1 MSILPKQVTQ
11 IGVSS
16 ADSGIIRKWFYSYVA
31 GFKKAD
37 EKLRQNIVLK
47 EEHTKRVCREIL
59 RIGKQLN
66 LNDDELRLAEITAL
80 LHDVGRF
87 EQYARYYTFR
97 DQKSENH
104 AILGISILKR
114 LGVLDT
120 MNEATRILILRVI
133 GFHNRATL
141 PHGESE
147 TCLFFTKLLRDADKL
162 DIWKVVTDYYHR
174 ENGGRNGALELD
186 LPDTPEISEQVYQDL
201 VNQRIVD
208 VMHIRN
214 LNDFKLLQI
223 GWVFDI
229 NFSSTLRSVKSR
241 RYLDLIRD
249 VLPNTEE
256 IRTVY
261 NVVQAYLD
269 HRLSEIN
276 EEVV

>member
-1 MSILPKQVTQ
+1 MSILPKQNPP
-11 IGVSS
+11 IGIS
-16 ADSGIIRKWFYSYVA
+16 AAVADIIRKWFSGYVA
-31 GFKKAD
+31 GFKEVD

-59 RIGKQLN
+59 RIGTQLN
-66 LNDDELRLAEITAL
+66 LNDGELRLAEIIAL

-87 EQYARYYTFR
+87 EQYARYHTFR

-104 AILGISILKR
+104 ATLGISILKR
-114 LGVLDT
+114 FGVLEPV
-120 MNEATRILILRVI
+120 NEATRTLILRVI

-174 ENGGRNGALELD
+174 KDGRRNGALELD
-186 LPDTPEISEQVYQDL
+186 LPDTSEISEQVYRDL

-208 VMHIRN
+208 VKHIRN
-214 LNDFKLLQI
+214 LNDFKLLQM
-223 GWVFDI
+223 GWAFDV
-229 NFSSTLRSVKSR
+229 NFSPTLRSVKSR
-241 RYLDLIRD
+241 RYLEKIRD
-249 VLPNTEE
+249 VLPNTDKM
-256 IRTVY
+256 RTVY
-261 NVVQAYLD
+261 NVVRVYLD
-269 HRLSEIN
+269 HRLNEIH